1 MTLTPNDR
9 KELRRRGHALQP
21 VVLIGQHGLTP
32 AIVAELDV
40 ALIAHELVK
49 VKARVGGRTLRFE
62 VLSTLAEQT
71 AAELVQTIGNIGL
84 FYRKNKTLQKI
95 LLPDS

>member
-1 MTLTPNDR
+1 MSLTQNAR
-9 KELRRRGHALQP
+9 KELRRLGHALQP

-32 AIVAELDV
+32 AIVSEMDI
-40 ALIAHELVK
+40 ALTTHELVK

-62 VLSTLAEQT
+62 VLSILAEKT
-71 AAELVQTIGNIGL
+71 ASELVQTIGNIGL
-84 FYRKNKTLQKI
+84 FYRKNSKLQSI